1 MTSGSTVNNAL
12 INVSPMNR
20 QRTLL
25 LMRHAKSDSPDGVPD
40 HDRPLAPRGIRQA
53 GLAGNWLRANAPAID
68 GVLCS
73 TATRRDTC
81 WSSCITRSFRTLYEV
96 RPPTT
101 VAA

>member
-1 MTSGSTVNNAL
+1 
-12 INVSPMNR
+12 MNR

-25 LMRHAKSDSPDGVPD
+25 LIRHAKSRYPDGVPD
-40 HDRPLAPRGIRQA
+40 RDRPLAPRGIRQA
-53 GLAGNWLRANAPAID
+53 GLAGNWLRTNAPTID

-81 WSSCITRSFRTLYEV
+81 WSSCITRSFRTLHAV
-96 RPPTT
+96 RTPIT